1 MMHTSIVSVSPLSN
15 PHFRVGQGHPGAAPE
30 LGGPLTGLPFIF
42 QESLP
47 QTSCSTS
54 QTCPTDISNQNLTPE
69 MKVSENAPPPT
80 LPKGD

>member
-42 QESLP
+42 QESPL
-47 QTSCSTS
+47 QTSSSTS
-54 QTCPTDISNQNLTPE
+54 QTCPTDISNQNLNPE
-69 MKVSENAPPPT
+69 MEVSESATHPHSA
-80 LPKGD
+80 